1 MKHLKPL
8 ISLFLAALC
17 LVSFA
22 ACRPVDPGFGNT
34 VAYANWSDDP
44 SIADGALNRAVL
56 TGEGGH
62 LPIFK
67 LDTLADLNS
76 FKAKYGGVLTMD
88 RGWND
93 VDSFDEAIKQ
103 AQWNQASFFAKNTL
117 FVVYVP
123 TNSGSYR
130 FGVQDISLFDGAMC
144 VYVTQ
149 LNHPGNVTDD
159 MSGWFILI
167 EVADAELRDCSSFD
181 AVLVD
186 GK

>member
-1 MKHLKPL
+1 MKHLKTPL
-8 ISLFLAALC
+8 TLLLALVC

-22 ACRPVDPGFGNT
+22 SCRPVDPGFGNK

-44 SIADGALNRAVL
+44 SIREGALNCDAL
-56 TGEGGH
+56 QNESGH

-67 LDTLADLNS
+67 LNTLEDLTL
-76 FKAKYGGVLTMD
+76 FKQTYAGVLTMD

-149 LNHPGNVTDD
+149 LNHPEVVTDD